1 MRTPKLLSEINRKI
15 RVHFPL
21 RLIALCIA
29 AILLT
34 LLLITRTTISNVSAV
49 EAAGVGVYWDSDC
62 SDPVSSIDWGTLAP
76 GSTKD
81 ITVYIR
87 NEEAENVALSMET
100 ENWSP
105 SNASIYMT
113 LSWNYIGQLIK
124 PGEVIP
130 VKLTLSI
137 SIKISGIT
145 NFSFDIIIKA
155 STYEEHNLGDVND
168 DGHVNTGDLIL
179 LGKSWGTSPGDLRW
193 DGRAD
198 LNGDRYIGGGD
209 LVVLGLNW
217 GKYY

>member
-1 MRTPKLLSEINRKI
+1 MKASKLLSEIKRKI

-62 SDPVSSIDWGTLAP
+62 SDPVSLIDWGTLAP
-76 GSTKD
+76 GSAKD

-100 ENWSP
+100 EKWSP

-113 LSWNYIGQLIK
+113 LSWNYMGQPVK

-130 VKLTLSI
+130 LKLTLSI

-145 NFSFDIIIKA
+145 NFSFDIILEA
-155 STYEEHNLGDVND
+155 YTYEERKHGDVNN
-168 DGHVNTGDLIL
+168 DGYVNSGDLIL
-179 LGKSWGTSPGDLRW
+179 LGKAWGTSPGDPRW
-193 DGRAD
+193 DKRAD

-217 GKYY
+217 GKY